1 VDAMRIDTTA
11 IVAAALGLG
20 TAVGVLLII
29 TAVRRPRTTAGS
41 TSSRGAGLVRAR
53 RRLVGDRR
61 AVARVTMVVAVGAA
75 TGAATGW
82 VAGAVLAAAAVW
94 CLPRLVGP
102 DRAHARRVARIEAIA
117 SWTEMLRDVLSA
129 AAGLEQAI
137 LTTAPLA
144 PTTIRA
150 EVTTLTARLES
161 GQRLAPALRALARE
175 LDDPSADLVLAALIL
190 AAEHQARQ
198 LGDLLGSLA
207 TTARGQAAMR
217 MRVEAGRAR
226 TRTSVRVIVAT
237 TVAFAAGVVVFNR
250 AYLDVYNTA
259 TGQVVL
265 LAIGGLFATGF
276 TWLARIAAG
285 GDESRVLALDAAGA
299 TGARDGGEAIA
310 GTGGRS

>member
-1 VDAMRIDTTA
+1 MSIDTTTA
-11 IVAAALGLG
+11 VAAAPGLG
-20 TAVGVLLII
+20 IAVGVLLIV
-29 TAVRRPRTTAGS
+29 TAWSRATAGS
-41 TSSRGAGLVRAR
+41 TVSRGAGLVRALR
-53 RRLVGDRR
+53 RVAGDRR
-61 AVARVTMVVAVGAA
+61 AVARLTMVVAVGA
-75 TGAATGW
+75 GAGAVTGW

-94 CLPRLVGP
+94 FLPRLVGP

-129 AAGLEQAI
+129 AAGLEQAV

-144 PTTIRA
+144 PAAIRG
-150 EVTTLTARLES
+150 EVTALTARLES
-161 GQRLAPALRALARE
+161 GQRLAPALRALSRE
-175 LDDPSADLVLAALIL
+175 LDDPTADLVLAALVL

-207 TTARGQAAMR
+207 ITARGQAAMR

-259 TGQVVL
+259 AGQAVL
-265 LAIGGLFATGF
+265 LVIGGLFAGGF
-276 TWLARIAAG
+276 AWLARIAAG
-285 GDESRVLALDAAGA
+285 EGHVKVLVLDSAGPP
-299 TGARDGGEAIA
+299 GARDGGETVA
-310 GTGGRS
+310 GGGGRS

>member
-1 VDAMRIDTTA
+1 MDAMSIDTTTM
-11 IVAAALGLG
+11 IAAALGLG
-20 TAVGVLLII
+20 AAIGLLLIVAAWRWPA
-29 TAVRRPRTTAGS
+29 AVPP
-41 TSSRGAGLVRAR
+41 SSRPHALMRSARDGA
-53 RRLVGDRR
+53 GDRR
-61 AVARVTMVVAVGAA
+61 GLLRLAVAIGAGVL

-82 VAGAVLAAAAVW
+82 VVGAVLAAAAAW
-94 CLPRLVGP
+94 FLPRLVGP

-137 LTTAPLA
+137 LATAPLA
-144 PTTIRA
+144 PAAIRG

-175 LDDPSADLVLAALIL
+175 LDDPTADLVLAALVL

-207 TTARGQAAMR
+207 TTAREQAAMR
-217 MRVEAGRAR
+217 MRVETGRAR

-237 TVAFAAGVVVFNR
+237 TLAFAAGVVLFNR

-259 TGQVVL
+259 TGQLIL
-265 LAIGGLFATGF
+265 LLIGSLFTAGF
-276 TWLARIAAG
+276 AWLARIATG
-285 GDESRVLALDAAGA
+285 GRQPRVLALDTPEA
-299 TGARDGGEAIA
+299 TLVRDGEGVTAGGGE
-310 GTGGRS
+310 RP

>member
-1 VDAMRIDTTA
+1 MSIDTTTM
-11 IVAAALGLG
+11 IAAALGLG
-20 TAVGVLLII
+20 AAIGLLLIVAAWRWPA
-29 TAVRRPRTTAGS
+29 AVPP
-41 TSSRGAGLVRAR
+41 SSRPHALMRSARDGA
-53 RRLVGDRR
+53 GDRR
-61 AVARVTMVVAVGAA
+61 GLLRLAVAIGAGVL

-82 VAGAVLAAAAVW
+82 VVGAVLAAAAAW
-94 CLPRLVGP
+94 FLPRLVGP

-137 LTTAPLA
+137 LATAPLA
-144 PTTIRA
+144 PAAIRG

-175 LDDPSADLVLAALIL
+175 LDDPTADLVLAALVL

-207 TTARGQAAMR
+207 TTAREQAAMR
-217 MRVEAGRAR
+217 MRVETGRAR

-237 TVAFAAGVVVFNR
+237 TLAFAAGVVLFNR

-259 TGQVVL
+259 TGQLIL
-265 LAIGGLFATGF
+265 LLIGSLFTAGF
-276 TWLARIAAG
+276 AWLARIAAG
-285 GDESRVLALDAAGA
+285 GRQPRVLALDTPEA
-299 TGARDGGEAIA
+299 TLVRDGEGVTAGGGE
-310 GTGGRS
+310 RP

>member
-1 VDAMRIDTTA
+1 MNVDTTT
-11 IVAAALGLG
+11 IVAATLGAG
-20 TAVGVLLII
+20 TAAGVLLII
-29 TAVRRPRTTAGS
+29 TDWPRTTSGMTVPRGSRLRRAVRRFA
-41 TSSRGAGLVRAR
+41 
-53 RRLVGDRR
+53 GDRR
-61 AVARVTMVVAVGAA
+61 ALARLTVVVAVGAV

-94 CLPRLVGP
+94 FLPRLVGP

-117 SWTEMLRDVLSA
+117 SWTEMLRDVLAA

-144 PTTIRA
+144 PAAIRA
-150 EVTTLTARLES
+150 EVATLTARLES

-207 TTARGQAAMR
+207 ITARGQAAMR

-226 TRTSVRVIVAT
+226 TRTSVRLIVTT
-237 TVAFAAGVVVFNR
+237 TVAFATGVAVFNR
-250 AYLDVYNTA
+250 AYLDVYDTA

-265 LAIGGLFATGF
+265 LLIGGLLAAGF
-276 TWLARIAAG
+276 GWLARIAVG
-285 GDESRVLALDAAGA
+285 GGPVRVLALDARGA
-299 TGARDGGEAIA
+299 TGARDGGE
-310 GTGGRS
+310 TVVDGGGPS

>member
-1 VDAMRIDTTA
+1 MDAMSIDPTT
-11 IVAAALGLG
+11 IAAALGLG
-20 TAVGVLLII
+20 TAVGVLMII
-29 TAVRRPRTTAGS
+29 TARRARTTGGS
-41 TSSRGAGLVRAR
+41 TSSRGAGLIRVLR
-53 RRLVGDRR
+53 RPADDRR
-61 AVARVTMVVAVGAA
+61 AVARLTMVVAVGAG
-75 TGAATGW
+75 TGVATGW

-94 CLPRLVGP
+94 FLPRLVGP

-117 SWTEMLRDVLSA
+117 SWAEMLRDVLSA

-144 PTTIRA
+144 PAAIRA

-175 LDDPSADLVLAALIL
+175 MDDPSADLVLAALIL

-250 AYLDVYNTA
+250 AYLDVYNTT

-265 LAIGGLFATGF
+265 LAIGALFAAGF
-276 TWLARIAAG
+276 TWLARIAAS
-285 GDESRVLALDAAGA
+285 GDQTRVLTVHAPGV
-299 TGARDGGEAIA
+299 TGARDGGDAST